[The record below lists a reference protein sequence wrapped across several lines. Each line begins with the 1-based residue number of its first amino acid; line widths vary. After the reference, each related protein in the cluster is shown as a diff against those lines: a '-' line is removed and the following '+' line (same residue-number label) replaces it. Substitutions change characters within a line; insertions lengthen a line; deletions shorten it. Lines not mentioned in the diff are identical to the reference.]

1 MWKAAA
7 ICLSVFL
14 RSAKKSFVSL
24 PGVVSFST
32 ALLYS
37 YRTSS
42 ITIGLSLYSYRFGF
56 VVCYLNTVFLS
67 FLCVL
72 CVSLSLCAA
81 GMPRGKRLKSQTKEV
96 VMSVYRYFEKMERK
110 TKRRNATS
118 QSALKR
124 TSKATSK

>member
-1 MWKAAA
+1 M
-7 ICLSVFL
+7 
-14 RSAKKSFVSL
+14 SL

-32 ALLYS
+32 ALLYC
-37 YRTSS
+37 YRTGS
-42 ITIGLSLYSYRFGF
+42 ITVGLSLYSYRFGF
-56 VVCYLNTVFLS
+56 VLCYLNTVFLS

-96 VMSVYRYFEKMERK
+96 VMSDYQYFEEMERK

-124 TSKATSK
+124 IRSDQ